1 MKRLI
6 AVLITTFFLIS
17 GCGLGVSKYDD
28 AIMDGASHLNTGE
41 PEKALEDFNRA
52 IKIKPQVAAGYLG
65 RANTLQILGRYEE
78 AIEDYDRALEIKS
91 DLANAYIN
99 RGSAYSHLGEYEKAI
114 ADYEKGL
121 ELDPDI
127 DDKPGFISRLFSNK
141 PNTDKGIRRYLEF
154 LKQEVQ
160 KTERKSSTDSHL
172 NRKNAFQVSDLNQL
186 SGVRCQVSDRAH
198 GALS

>member
-1 MKRLI
+1 MKRRI
-6 AVLITTFFLIS
+6 AVLITTFFLIT

-28 AIMDGASHLNTGE
+28 AIMDGASHLNTGK

-65 RANTLQILGRYEE
+65 RANTLQILGRYE
-78 AIEDYDRALEIKS
+78 ASIEDYDRALEIKS
-91 DLANAYIN
+91 DLANAYVN

-127 DDKPGFISRLFSNK
+127 DDKPGFISRLFSDA
-141 PNTDKGIRRYLEF
+141 PNTDKGIRRHVEF
-154 LKQEVQ
+154 LKRKVQEQ
-160 KTERKSSTDSHL
+160 ESKS
-172 NRKNAFQVSDLNQL
+172 
-186 SGVRCQVSDRAH
+186 
-198 GALS
+198 

>member
-1 MKRLI
+1 MKRLVT
-6 AVLITTFFLIS
+6 VLISLFFLIA

-28 AIMDGASHLNTGE
+28 AIMDGASNLNTGK

-52 IKIKPQVAAGYLG
+52 INMKPQVAAGYLG

-78 AIEDYDRALEIKS
+78 SIEDYDRALEIKS

-121 ELDPDI
+121 ELDPKI

-141 PNTDKGIRRYLEF
+141 PNTDKGIRRHLEF
-154 LKQEVQ
+154 LKQ
-160 KTERKSSTDSHL
+160 KAKSSDHS
-172 NRKNAFQVSDLNQL
+172 S
-186 SGVRCQVSDRAH
+186 
-198 GALS
+198 